1 MDSFDLELI
10 SLNVRGLGD
19 YRKRRTVFNWL
30 KKHTHRNAV
39 ILLQETHSIEGDER
53 IWKAQWRGEVRYAQ
67 GTHNSKG
74 VLIAFKD
81 GTNLDIQTE
90 IVDSDGR
97 FIIIKTIINESNVVI
112 VNYYAPNDEPSQVET
127 LTKIDRHIRSLKLE
141 DNTTFLFG
149 GDFNMYFDTK
159 LDTDGG
165 TPKLKVNSLT
175 QLEIILEENGLC
187 DIFRVQNP
195 YVRRFS
201 WRQRTPFKQR
211 RLDYIFVS
219 NSLQESV
226 TQIEIIPSV
235 LSDHSAVILKLRP
248 LVGDKRGPG
257 YWKFNN
263 SLINDKQ
270 FVSQMNSK
278 IEEYFHEI
286 MEISNPVIRWDFLKF
301 KIRQFCTSYSKQ
313 KSRERKQKRI
323 SLESKLESLENN
335 ITVTSTDL
343 ELKEY
348 NSVKQELEQIYNY
361 ITEGIILRTRT
372 VWYEEGEKS
381 TKYFLNLEKRS
392 KSKMHIRKLIDSSG
406 AEVTEPK
413 FVLEYIKGFY
423 SDLYKRRAFKTEEE
437 CFKYLESINMPQLN
451 EFDRNRCEGI
461 ITKRECWDA
470 LSSMNNNKSPG
481 NDGLSKEFY
490 ICFFEKLADLL
501 IQALNQSFVDGEM
514 SNSQRQAVITLIK
527 KKGKDKRYIQ
537 NWRPISLI
545 NVDAKVASKC
555 LALRLKKVIHTLVD
569 SHQTAYVPGRNIGES
584 VRLVENLLE
593 YAEKED
599 LTGIM
604 FSSDFEKAFD
614 SIDHC
619 FIFACLK
626 RFGFGTQ
633 FIQWVKTLFENAQSC
648 VMNNGS
654 PLVILH

>member
-1 MDSFDLELI
+1 MDGFDLELI
-10 SLNVRGLGD
+10 SLNARGLRG

-30 KKHTHRNAV
+30 KKHAHRNTV

-53 IWKAQWRGEVRYAQ
+53 IWKAQWRGEVRYAH

-81 GTNLDIQTE
+81 GINLDIQTE

-112 VNYYAPNDEPSQVET
+112 VNHYAHNDEPSQVEM

-159 LDTDGG
+159 LDADGG
-165 TPKLKVNSLT
+165 TPKL
-175 QLEIILEENGLC
+175 
-187 DIFRVQNP
+187 
-195 YVRRFS
+195 
-201 WRQRTPFKQR
+201 
-211 RLDYIFVS
+211 
-219 NSLQESV
+219 
-226 TQIEIIPSV
+226 
-235 LSDHSAVILKLRP
+235 
-248 LVGDKRGPG
+248 
-257 YWKFNN
+257 N
-263 SLINDKQ
+263 SLINDQQ

-278 IEEYFHEI
+278 IEEYFHEL

-301 KIRQFCTSYSKQ
+301 KMRQFSMSYSKQ

-361 ITEGIILRTRT
+361 ITDCIILRTRT

-413 FVLEYIKGFY
+413 FVLKYIKGFC

-451 EFDRNRCEGI
+451 EFDSNRCEGI
-461 ITKRECWDA
+461 ITKCECWDA

-481 NDGLSKEFY
+481 NDGLSKVFY
-490 ICFFEKLADLL
+490 ICFFEKLADPL

-514 SNSQRQAVITLIK
+514 SNSQRQAVITLIE

-555 LALRLKKVIHTLVD
+555 LALRLIKVIHTLVD
-569 SHQTAYVPGRNIGES
+569 SHQIAYVRRCNIRES
-584 VRLVENLLE
+584 VRFVEDLLE

-599 LTGIM
+599 LTGV
-604 FSSDFEKAFD
+604 
-614 SIDHC
+614 C
-619 FIFACLK
+619 FILGLRPLQMKSFWISF
-626 RFGFGTQ
+626 RSSRNF
-633 FIQWVKTLFENAQSC
+633 FE
-648 VMNNGS
+648 
-654 PLVILH
+654 